1 MPTSELEPDVAAALR
16 PELAGDEIV
25 MRLGDPRPARAK
37 IAIPVRNGET
47 TLDRA
52 VASALG
58 QFGVDH
64 QVIVVDNASTD
75 RTFSIAAA
83 WAARDPRVLVYR
95 NPRDV
100 GRVGNW
106 NRCLDL
112 LGECVYAK
120 LLMASD
126 ELFPGFLAETTALLD
141 AHPSAVL
148 LRASLTMRYAD
159 GRLEF
164 QPRFPGDVVVAGPE
178 ARRISLVEGNL
189 AANPTGQLWRA
200 SALGGLRFDETLP
213 WAGDHDL
220 ALRLLER
227 GDFAY
232 RHAALYVF
240 DAGAHRFHNASAA
253 AERLASD
260 CEVAVRHGGPETLPL
275 LERYARDLGG
285 GPELD
290 RILDGARARLAP
302 PRLDLRG
309 TSFLLPL
316 DDGWESVVE
325 RYLREFAADDDVTL
339 VLKPRHGAGLDAIV
353 AALGDIGDDAAD
365 LLLDAGDAP
374 IEALAAQVDRVLA
387 PGDTDD
393 LRAVHDLRRDA
404 ARC

>member
-232 RHAALYVF
+232 RHAALYVSMPVRIGF
-240 DAGAHRFHNASAA
+240 TMRPRRRSGSPVTARSRCATAALRRCRCSNGTPATLAA
-253 AERLASD
+253 ARSSI
-260 CEVAVRHGGPETLPL
+260 GSST
-275 LERYARDLGG
+275 
-285 GPELD
+285 
-290 RILDGARARLAP
+290 ARARGS
-302 PRLDLRG
+302 PRRG
-309 TSFLLPL
+309 STYAERASCCRSTTAGSPSSSATCASSRPTTTSR
-316 DDGWESVVE
+316 S
-325 RYLREFAADDDVTL
+325 
-339 VLKPRHGAGLDAIV
+339 
-353 AALGDIGDDAAD
+353 
-365 LLLDAGDAP
+365 
-374 IEALAAQVDRVLA
+374 
-387 PGDTDD
+387 
-393 LRAVHDLRRDA
+393 
-404 ARC
+404 C

>member
-16 PELAGDEIV
+16 PELAGDEVV

-159 GRLEF
+159 GRL
-164 QPRFPGDVVVAGPE
+164 
-178 ARRISLVEGNL
+178 SSS
-189 AANPTGQLWRA
+189 RA
-200 SALGGLRFDETLP
+200 SPRTWWSPGRRRGGSRSSRAISPRTQP
-213 WAGDHDL
+213 
-220 ALRLLER
+220 
-227 GDFAY
+227 
-232 RHAALYVF
+232 
-240 DAGAHRFHNASAA
+240 AS
-253 AERLASD
+253 S
-260 CEVAVRHGGPETLPL
+260 
-275 LERYARDLGG
+275 
-285 GPELD
+285 
-290 RILDGARARLAP
+290 GARARSAASASTRRCRGRATTILRCGCSSAATSPIGTRRCTSSMPVRIGFTMRPRWRTGSPATARSRCATAALRRCRCSNGTPATLAAARSSSGSSTARARLTP

-316 DDGWESVVE
+316 DAGWESVVE

-339 VLKPRHGAGLDAIV
+339 VLKPRHGADLDAIV
-353 AALGDIGDDAAD
+353 AALGDLGDDAAD